1 MSRGV
6 LAWPVESEPSWPVVM
21 AEIMSRASPARHSP
35 TTMRS
40 GRMCRALRSRSRM
53 VISPRPSRLE
63 GRASSETTW
72 VWLSCSSAAS
82 SMVMMR
88 SSSGMKEERTLRVVV
103 FPEPVPPERKRF
115 RRASTQARRKANI
128 SPVAVPKWTRSS
140 TPNLVPNLRTVM
152 TGPTSESGRMMAFTR
167 EPSGSRAST
176 RGLVSS
182 MWRPRGV
189 RMRSMMLRTCSSS
202 RKVMSTFSMRPA
214 RSM

>member
-21 AEIMSRASPARHSP
+21 AWIMSSASPARHSP

-88 SSSGMKEERTLRVVV
+88 SSSGMNEERTLRVVV
-103 FPEPVPPERKRF
+103 FPEPVPPERKRL

-128 SPVAVPKWTRSS
+128 SSVAVPKPDEVLHAEAW
-140 TPNLVPNLRTVM
+140 
-152 TGPTSESGRMMAFTR
+152 
-167 EPSGSRAST
+167 
-176 RGLVSS
+176 
-182 MWRPRGV
+182 W
-189 RMRSMMLRTCSSS
+189 RTC
-202 RKVMSTFSMRPA
+202 A
-214 RSM
+214 R